1 MAKLARFP
9 DSEPAFYF
17 CATFSSFLSLSFLT
31 LYQIRIYI
39 YNATNISVL
48 FYALPLTSRPFPLT
62 LDEMRGHLPH
72 PVTPGGAATPV
83 SDAYEVKRGK
93 KRGNYNCGR
102 CGQPK
107 KGHSCNLPR
116 ATGTVLTTPTPTQS
130 IDSTTS
136 SVAISSPLST
146 ARPML
151 LPPPSRQT
159 GSNLR
164 RALSFDDDDDIEE
177 SEAPELDEQFEL
189 EMEME
194 SDLCGLGNLNMI
206 CLWEILKRLPPP
218 ALLSASGVCKGWR
231 ETAKRVWKAAE
242 ELRLRVPAKTQIGCV
257 GSVLQKCL
265 GLVKLSV
272 RMER

>member
-1 MAKLARFP
+1 MHG
-9 DSEPAFYF
+9 
-17 CATFSSFLSLSFLT
+17 
-31 LYQIRIYI
+31 
-39 YNATNISVL
+39 N
-48 FYALPLTSRPFPLT
+48 
-62 LDEMRGHLPH
+62 LPH
-72 PVTPGGAATPV
+72 PVTPGEAATPV
-83 SDAYEVKRGK
+83 SDAYQVKRGK
-93 KRGNYNCGR
+93 KRGSYNCGR
-102 CGQPK
+102 CGLPK

-136 SVAISSPLST
+136 SVAINSPLST
-146 ARPML
+146 ARPAL
-151 LPPPSRQT
+151 LPPTSRQS

-164 RALSFDDDDDIEE
+164 RALSFDDDDDVEE

-189 EMEME
+189 ETEME

-242 ELRLRVPAKTQIGCV
+242 ELRVRVPAKTQIGCV
-257 GSVLQKCL
+257 GSMLQKCL
-265 GLVKLSV
+265 GLVRLSL
-272 RMER
+272 RMERWGLELTKGQI